1 MPHSR
6 NRPLLTAAPRA
17 SSRMGW
23 TTIAGDIDMRG
34 RIAFIVLAMIVTAAV
49 AALNW
54 PEITRS
60 QEMNFGLFTT
70 TAPLGLTLLV
80 LLALVLGVFL
90 VSSAI
95 QESRYLMEH
104 RRHTR
109 ALQAQR
115 ELAEKAEASRFT
127 DLRQNLDSHLRE
139 TRQRESMMA
148 TEFEKR
154 LMQSHNELRA
164 QLERMHQM
172 IAAKFDALDGRTNA
186 VRDVHVDPVGDVPPR
201 DRVRL

>member
-1 MPHSR
+1 
-6 NRPLLTAAPRA
+6 
-17 SSRMGW
+17 
-23 TTIAGDIDMRG
+23 MRG
-34 RIAFIVLAMIVTAAV
+34 RIAFIVLAVLVVAAI

-54 PEITRS
+54 PTFSRPEPL
-60 QEMNFGLFTT
+60 NFGIL
-70 TAPLGLTLLV
+70 TATVPLGVTLLV
-80 LLALVLGVFL
+80 LMGIVLAVFL

-95 QESRYLMEH
+95 QESRYLLDH
-104 RRHTR
+104 RRHSR

-115 ELAEKAEASRFT
+115 ELAEKAAASRFT
-127 DLRQNLDSHLRE
+127 DLRQSLASHLRE
-139 TRQRESMMA
+139 TRQRESVVA

-172 IAAKFDALDGRTNA
+172 LAARLGEIESRVVQPAD
-186 VRDVHVDPVGDVPPR
+186 VRVVEQVTPEDLEKR